1 MGPAGCLRPATP
13 SSSVPSKLSSPC
25 LNAFHDSPPTPGTVW
40 EGKKCLSLGNPSLS
54 HTQLKKP
61 AHSPTAQ
68 LSFHKVWALRR
79 ASVFFHPVLKEAL
92 KFTCSRKT
100 GTRGGHMSDH
110 RLNEHWP
117 RAGTAGQ
124 QQFQRCRDYGRTRQ
138 GKWLSG
144 SSHGSLFPR
153 TFLGQMA
160 HGAGLPHLAVMVQ
173 WVPSSPSNFFACL
186 L

>member
-13 SSSVPSKLSSPC
+13 PSSVPSKLSSPC

-54 HTQLKKP
+54 HAQLKKP

-100 GTRGGHMSDH
+100 GTRGASHVRSQAQSTLAQGRNCRPTAVSEMQRLREDETGEVAVWDLIREPLSENSPGADGPWSRAAPPGSDDSVG
-110 RLNEHWP
+110 
-117 RAGTAGQ
+117 A
-124 QQFQRCRDYGRTRQ
+124 FQ
-138 GKWLSG
+138 
-144 SSHGSLFPR
+144 PE
-153 TFLGQMA
+153 
-160 HGAGLPHLAVMVQ
+160 
-173 WVPSSPSNFFACL
+173 
-186 L
+186 